1 MTDLTTLTSLCPPPE
16 QAMSIRWD
24 TIEADLGMPLPQDY
38 KQLADRYG
46 PGAFNDYLHIFH
58 PHGVTQFVNL
68 TGPMPGR
75 IRAQLR
81 KDYDQGAYPVPH
93 DPEKLFACGST
104 DNGEYLF
111 WITDPATDPDRWH
124 IAVNEARGPRWFTYD
139 GTLTAFLVC
148 TLSGQIQVPQF
159 PHSLLD
165 TPARF
170 TPSHS
175 TLWKSEPPS
184 DTQPVDTAAIRSWA
198 RAHGYDVPPRGRI
211 PREVRE
217 AWERANRP

>member
-1 MTDLTTLTSLCPPPE
+1 MTDLAALTRLCPPPE
-16 QAMSIRWD
+16 QTVGIRWD

-46 PGAFNDYLHIFH
+46 PGVFNDYLCLFH
-58 PHGVTQFVNL
+58 PHGVTEFVNL

-81 KDYDQGAYPVPH
+81 KDHEQGTHPVPH
-93 DPEKLFACGST
+93 DPDKLFVCGST

-111 WITDPATDPDRWH
+111 WITDPATGPDRWH

-139 GTLTAFLVC
+139 GPLTVFLTSV
-148 TLSGQIQVPQF
+148 LSGQIQVPQF

-165 TPARF
+165 APARF
-170 TPSHS
+170 TPSHPA
-175 TLWKSEPPS
+175 LWKPELPC
-184 DTQPVDTAAIRSWA
+184 DVQPVDTATIRSWA
-198 RAHGYDVPPRGRI
+198 RANGYAVPSRGRV
-211 PREVRE
+211 PRTVRE
-217 AWERANRP
+217 AWARANRP